1 MRTETGMSR
10 AVTYHRV
17 STSEQDETLAR
28 DELRRA
34 AALRGLDLVE
44 EIEETGSGAR
54 NDRPGL
60 QRVMELARRGE
71 VDVVLVQRL
80 DRFGRSSIDLLTNIQ
95 ALTDVGVRFIAVAQ
109 GLDIKPDGDA
119 MSQLIYSVMAAFAE
133 FERRLI
139 SERTRTGLAK
149 ARRKGVRLG
158 RTPVLTQS
166 DVQLARQLREHG
178 MSWRAVAK
186 ELKASEATIRRCV
199 KMGHPHERPAR
210 A

>member
-1 MRTETGMSR
+1 MDR

-34 AALRGLDLVE
+34 AELRGLEVIE

-60 QRVMELARRGE
+60 QRVMDLVRRGE

-80 DRFGRSSIDLLTNIQ
+80 DRFGRSTLDLLANIQ
-95 ALTDVGVRFIAVAQ
+95 ALTDVGVRFIAVVQ
-109 GLDIKPDGDA
+109 GLDVKPHGDA
-119 MSQLIYSVMAAFAE
+119 MSSLILTVLAGVAE
-133 FERRLI
+133 FERELI
-139 SERTRTGLAK
+139 SERTRAGLAK
-149 ARRKGVRLG
+149 AKAKGVRFG

-166 DVQLARQLREHG
+166 DVALARQLRDQG
-178 MSWRAVAK
+178 KSWRAVAK
-186 ELKASEATIRRCV
+186 ELGASEATIRRCV
-199 KMGHPHERPAR
+199 KNGHPFERPAR